1 MPIQSPIHSFV
12 DFENRITNFALP
24 SYKAQMAFQFLFSSD
39 MNVPRT
45 GTVDIYA
52 GNDLQNATLFQLTAA
67 VTDYCYWGKIAG
79 LDFDA
84 DLPFYVFE
92 GEIIPEG
99 TYTTMQELFDA
110 LAAVGFNTTN
120 DTTFLQCCSENLQDY
135 TIGTD
140 KGDITIT
147 FYRGLEYVEITN
159 DQETD
164 FATAGIAVED
174 CYCVAVII
182 PDVDDPVFSNLF
194 RRKNDTT
201 WMTFVSYG
209 NNEDVYDFHYPNNAV
224 LNRNWLPLYQRKPKY
239 PETRKVYIK
248 SDKSYKTL
256 SASIEKEYENLVEF
270 MPDEFHDRLVVALS
284 HDNIHFTSSKID
296 ADVFKKGD
304 YNIEWGEDDT
314 LESAQ
319 AIFVVNA
326 QFEGR
331 NSNCEQ
337 RPACVA
343 LPDPV
348 ECIDATIDEITL
360 PDGAVGEAYDQ
371 TITLHGSGP
380 FTLSDITKPAW
391 VTLTVVGSTV
401 HVTGIPDPA
410 DEDTAVEI
418 SFTVNNCGEAT
429 PEFSGSIDVT
439 NGTHWLPKEDEE
451 VEDPDLEDFENIQIT
466 GENDEEV
473 TVEVTGY
480 TNDFGG
486 TITFNGTPVTALGQ
500 TFSITLDGTGI
511 SSVIEVQLTGADPGP
526 GHAYGMLAQFTI
538 TVASGGVIGSPDVYQ
553 ISKSFS

>member
-39 MNVPRT
+39 MNVPR
-45 GTVDIYA
+45 A
-52 GNDLQNATLFQLTAA
+52 GNVEVYVGDELQTATLFQLTAT
-67 VTDYCYWGKIAG
+67 VTDYCFWGKIAG

-84 DLPFYVFE
+84 DLPFFVYE

-99 TYTTMQELFDA
+99 TYTTLQELFDA
-110 LAAVGFNTTN
+110 LAGVGFNTTD

-135 TIGTD
+135 TIATD
-140 KGDITIT
+140 KGDITIA

-164 FATAGIAVED
+164 FNSAGVAVED
-174 CYCVAVII
+174 CYSLAILI
-182 PDVDDPVFSNLF
+182 PGIDDPIFSNIF
-194 RRKNDTT
+194 RRKNNTT
-201 WMTFVSYG
+201 WLTFVSYG

-224 LNRNWLPLYQRKPKY
+224 LNKNWLPLYQRKPKY

-270 MPDEFHDRLVVALS
+270 MPDEFHDRMVVALS
-284 HDNIHFTSSKID
+284 HDNIHFASSKID

-304 YNIEWGEDDT
+304 YDIDWQENDT

-319 AIFVVNA
+319 AIFAINI

-343 LPDPV
+343 LPEPAA
-348 ECIDATIDEITL
+348 CIDVAFEEVSL
-360 PDGAVGEAYDQ
+360 PDAVVGEAYSV
-371 TITLHGSGP
+371 TIALTGSGP
-380 FTLSDITKPAW
+380 FTLTDVTKPAW
-391 VTLTVVGSTV
+391 VTIDIVGADI
-401 HVTGIPDPA
+401 HITGIPDPG
-410 DEDTAVEI
+410 DEGTGVEI

-429 PEFSGSIDVT
+429 PSLSDTIDVI
-439 NGTHWLPKEDEE
+439 NGTHWLDAGEEE
-451 VEDPDLEDFENIQIT
+451 VEDTDNQDYENIQIRGVA
-466 GENDEEV
+466 GEDV
-473 TVEVTGY
+473 TVTVTNYVNGR
-480 TNDFGG
+480 GG
-486 TITFNGTPVTALGQ
+486 TITFDGTTVTGISQ
-500 TFSITLDGTGI
+500 TFPVTLDGSGL
-511 SSVIEVQLTGADPGP
+511 SPVIEVHIDGDPGGP
-526 GHAYGMLAQFTI
+526 APSAMLAQFTI
-538 TVASGGVIGSPDVYQ
+538 TSATGGTIGSPDVYQ
-553 ISKSFS
+553 ISKAFS